1 MEAYFNYEYRKEDL
15 EGMPLEELAL
25 FALAFEGRAENTEVS
40 VTFVTDEEIAEL
52 NETYRGKEGPTDV
65 LSFECDGIDTP
76 GFDEAVAEDEAF
88 ELGDIVIAPDIAEA
102 QAKDFGTTFEQEISL
117 LLVHGMLHLCGYD
130 HMEEDEAVIM
140 EAREDEILRAWE
152 AR

>member
-1 MEAYFNYEYRKEDL
+1 MEAIFNYEYRKEDL

-25 FALAFEGRAENTEVS
+25 FTLAFEDRAENTEVS

-65 LSFECDGIDTP
+65 LSFECDGVDTP
-76 GFDEAVAEDEAF
+76 GFDETAAEDEAF

-117 LLVHGMLHLCGYD
+117 LLVHGLLHLCGYD
-130 HMEEDEAVIM
+130 HMEEDEAVVM
-140 EAREDEILRAWE
+140 ETREDEILRAWE